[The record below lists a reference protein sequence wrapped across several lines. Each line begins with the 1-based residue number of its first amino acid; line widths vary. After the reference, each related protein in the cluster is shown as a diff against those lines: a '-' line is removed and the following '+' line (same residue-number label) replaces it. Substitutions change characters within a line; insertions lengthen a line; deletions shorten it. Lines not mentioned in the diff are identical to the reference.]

1 MSKSRDARYRSGRCT
16 AGVKIKN
23 PESAAMQ
30 RLGRVECV
38 MLTPEQVRQVAEHL
52 ALHLPAIVEEKTE
65 RGALVAPA
73 NQKRLYLD
81 VTEVE
86 TVLRTALR
94 AFEL

>member
-1 MSKSRDARYRSGRCT
+1 MPFIREAIVALAIYR
-16 AGVKIKN
+16 
-23 PESAAMQ
+23 
-30 RLGRVECV
+30 
-38 MLTPEQVRQVAEHL
+38 PEQVRQVAEHL
-52 ALHLPAIVEEKTE
+52 ALHLPAIVQEKTE

>member
-1 MSKSRDARYRSGRCT
+1 M
-16 AGVKIKN
+16 
-23 PESAAMQ
+23 
-30 RLGRVECV
+30 ECV

-52 ALHLPAIVEEKTE
+52 ALHLPAIVQEKTE

-86 TVLRTALR
+86 TVLRTASARLSCDGLADLMIDSCR
-94 AFEL
+94 CQEAECVRQDNRIAEW

>member
-1 MSKSRDARYRSGRCT
+1 MRGVFL
-16 AGVKIKN
+16 AGHRN
-23 PESAAMQ
+23 PESAAM
-30 RLGRVECV
+30 RRPGGVECV

>member
-1 MSKSRDARYRSGRCT
+1 MS
-16 AGVKIKN
+16 GV
-23 PESAAMQ
+23 
-30 RLGRVECV
+30 V

-52 ALHLPAIVEEKTE
+52 ALHLPAIVQEKTE
-65 RGALVAPA
+65 RGTLAAPA

-94 AFEL
+94 TFEL